1 MTQSQAALSLADLSF
16 AATISSIPQPQRNNS
31 LPRLNSQQPLPQVPQ
46 AQNGAQ
52 KQQDQ
57 GPYHPPIVQHHF
69 PPFSG
74 NMTSFPPAEAN
85 HAIIQSTWSLFA
97 AMEDNQRNQLLKG
110 LLLKCSSKQVDLICT
125 QLNLKMSEPTLP
137 GIAPT
142 VFATDAVGK
151 FAPHR
156 GIPAS
161 TSRRN
166 IAQTPSRQQNKA
178 STTVYDP
185 NSIGALQQGR
195 NIHFPHTYGN
205 NPDMTPVQTLQ
216 HKHNRA
222 NHPQNAFMT
231 PNLYIKLLNTE
242 YHPQTL
248 LKQIYSTNSLD
259 TTRTLFEFLLQRT
272 EKQQSLLK
280 CMQSLSKEPIY
291 EPPSEQLLKC
301 ALEVCG
307 ARDGTLILASTWAIK
322 EAVLEGGVEI
332 DCVLTVPVLLGG
344 VKLVGAVEVINKK
357 GVGDAKQRVSPYF
370 NAEDDVWTILSGG
383 TGLGGG
389 VGGSASGTPGKKK
402 DDIKM
407 LMNTA
412 SFMSSDLDLNG
423 LVRVVMQTAQEL
435 LSAERC
441 ALFIVDHKK
450 KELWS
455 SIPMS
460 KGIAGYVATTG
471 EVLNIPNAYQDP
483 RFNRAV
489 DVKTGFYTRN
499 ILCIP
504 MKNSKNEVIGVAQL
518 INKMPEP
525 LIFTSEDEGLLTA
538 FSSLAA
544 STIEKN
550 IVFQELQAMLDDTT
564 DTKAHLAKTVNGLP
578 HVIITLD
585 SSGKMTSI
593 NHPEDLLLT
602 PDTMDLMK
610 YNSFDVWLG
619 AQSNNTRLIEDIR
632 KSFKGEEGV
641 VGRDYDLILNGH
653 AFIVNYTASEMIEP
667 EEDMEGEEID
677 EEIKDM
683 TFDFS
688 KIGDE
693 AEEPEDEEEEEDKDQ
708 ADELEGDDEDYDDV
722 GKKRQRKV
730 ESVVLS
736 IEILDAPRRIKDAM
750 LRHIPPHIVDT
761 LVDDDVSRHA
771 EGSSGQASAMSVDL
785 RNFHSIHGRV
795 DAKDTIF
802 VLNMFHIAVHE
813 ATTPFNGLID
823 KITDEKASAVFGVP
837 SAADLDAYN
846 AVSAGLKLLGDMDE
860 VNNHSLWR
868 CGPPKR
874 LDYVVMGEAVPIAAR
889 IQEATKVYGSKFLI
903 CDKTQREVREK
914 FHFREIDHVK
924 VKGSDMRITLF
935 EVLGVSNMELAR
947 EVITSTI
954 CFELGL
960 SEYRNQNYS
969 VAQLHFKKAIQTTDD
984 GPSKMFVQRCQDLL
998 DGKYKVEADWDGCWK
1013 LEFDRE

>member
-1 MTQSQAALSLADLSF
+1 
-16 AATISSIPQPQRNNS
+16 
-31 LPRLNSQQPLPQVPQ
+31 
-46 AQNGAQ
+46 
-52 KQQDQ
+52 
-57 GPYHPPIVQHHF
+57 
-69 PPFSG
+69 
-74 NMTSFPPAEAN
+74 
-85 HAIIQSTWSLFA
+85 
-97 AMEDNQRNQLLKG
+97 
-110 LLLKCSSKQVDLICT
+110 
-125 QLNLKMSEPTLP
+125 MS
-137 GIAPT
+137 
-142 VFATDAVGK
+142 
-151 FAPHR
+151 
-156 GIPAS
+156 
-161 TSRRN
+161 
-166 IAQTPSRQQNKA
+166 
-178 STTVYDP
+178 
-185 NSIGALQQGR
+185 
-195 NIHFPHTYGN
+195 
-205 NPDMTPVQTLQ
+205 
-216 HKHNRA
+216 
-222 NHPQNAFMT
+222 
-231 PNLYIKLLNTE
+231 
-242 YHPQTL
+242 
-248 LKQIYSTNSLD
+248 
-259 TTRTLFEFLLQRT
+259 
-272 EKQQSLLK
+272 
-280 CMQSLSKEPIY
+280 
-291 EPPSEQLLKC
+291 
-301 ALEVCG
+301 
-307 ARDGTLILASTWAIK
+307 ILASTWAIK
-322 EAVLEGGVEI
+322 EAVLEYTTTHPIGERILGGGPLLKGGIVNVFNVKESDIYTDEAHEYYYGRGGVEI

-370 NAEDDVWTILSGG
+370 NAEDEYMLKCLASVWTILSGG

-423 LVRVVMQTAQEL
+423 LYFVFAVEWFPYYETGLVRVVMQTAQEL

-455 SIPMS
+455 SVAEGAGEIRIPMT

-544 STIEKN
+544 TTIEKN

-602 PDTMDLMK
+602 PDTVDLMK

-653 AFIVNYTASEMIEP
+653 TFIVNYTASEMIEP

-761 LVDDDVSRHA
+761 L
-771 EGSSGQASAMSVDL
+771 
-785 RNFHSIHGRV
+785 
-795 DAKDTIF
+795 
-802 VLNMFHIAVHE
+802 
-813 ATTPFNGLID
+813 
-823 KITDEKASAVFGVP
+823 
-837 SAADLDAYN
+837 
-846 AVSAGLKLLGDMDE
+846 
-860 VNNHSLWR
+860 
-868 CGPPKR
+868 
-874 LDYVVMGEAVPIAAR
+874 
-889 IQEATKVYGSKFLI
+889 
-903 CDKTQREVREK
+903 
-914 FHFREIDHVK
+914 
-924 VKGSDMRITLF
+924 
-935 EVLGVSNMELAR
+935 
-947 EVITSTI
+947 
-954 CFELGL
+954 
-960 SEYRNQNYS
+960 
-969 VAQLHFKKAIQTTDD
+969 
-984 GPSKMFVQRCQDLL
+984 
-998 DGKYKVEADWDGCWK
+998 
-1013 LEFDRE
+1013 